1 MKTIL
6 SGSTMFL
13 AILVSATTASAAGA
27 REPGT
32 MIDRR
37 PEMIAFGLMQPQQQ
51 NAVID
56 ADKMELSQAT
66 SSGQAFVLY
75 NIGQRPPA
83 AGQAL
88 KFQERGAAPAPVQ
101 AYPAFDIPAWML
113 AGPIAAN
120 RASSC
125 LERPYRPTGFLRFD
139 AERRRLAHYAMMS
152 EVACQYGLP
161 IDLFDA
167 LIMQESRYRPDALS
181 AKNAFGLTQLMPGTA
196 LELGVD
202 RHSVDGNLQG
212 GARYLRRQ
220 LDRFGQYDLALAAYN
235 AGPGRIR
242 NGRMPSILE
251 TRVYVGNILSTW
263 SRLSAMTIAP
273 TLGVR
278 DDATSAQRQVKVQ
291 LF

>member
-1 MKTIL
+1 
-6 SGSTMFL
+6 MFL
-13 AILVSATTASAAGA
+13 AIFVSVTAASAAGA
-27 REPGT
+27 REPGA
-32 MIDRR
+32 MFDRR

-51 NAVID
+51 NATID

-66 SSGQAFVLY
+66 SSGQVFVLY
-75 NIGQRPPA
+75 DIGQRSPA
-83 AGQAL
+83 AGPAL
-88 KFQERGAAPAPVQ
+88 NSQERSAAPASVQ
-101 AYPAFDIPAWML
+101 AHPAFDIPAWML
-113 AGPIAAN
+113 AGPIAPN

-125 LERPYRPTGFLRFD
+125 LEKPYRPTGFLRFD

-152 EVACQYGLP
+152 EVACTYGLP
-161 IDLFDA
+161 VDLFDA
-167 LIMQESRYRPDALS
+167 LIMEESRYRPDALS

-202 RHSVDGNLQG
+202 RHSVDGNLHG

-242 NGRMPSILE
+242 NGRMPGILE
-251 TRVYVGNILSTW
+251 TRVYVGNILSNW
-263 SRLSAMTIAP
+263 SRLRAMTIAP
-273 TLGVR
+273 IPGRR
-278 DDATSAQRQVKVQ
+278 DDATFVQRQIKVQ